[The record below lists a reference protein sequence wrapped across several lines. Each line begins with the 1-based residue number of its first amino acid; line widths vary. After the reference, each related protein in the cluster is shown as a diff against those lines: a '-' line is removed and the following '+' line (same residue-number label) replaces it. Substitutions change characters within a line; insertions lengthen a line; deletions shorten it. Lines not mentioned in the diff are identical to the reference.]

1 MNVPIATILFMSL
14 SLLTTS
20 LCAQERKFR
29 DWRVG
34 LLSGNSGVY
43 AGTTSD
49 SNGIF
54 GQYCLKE
61 TSSCYWLLAT
71 DINCTEGNKYPVL
84 VNSDAG
90 ASSQE
95 LYCIKVEG
103 KPRYA
108 FTDFDSINEIVAASK
123 RVGIAFPMANSQFQV
138 SRFSLAGSSDAI
150 EVMLKVANALTK
162 PNSSNNTKDQRL

>member
-1 MNVPIATILFMSL
+1 VNRTAATVLFMSL
-14 SLLTTS
+14 LLTTAGLS
-20 LCAQERKFR
+20 AQERKFR

-34 LLSGNSGVY
+34 ILSGNSGVY
-43 AGTTSD
+43 AGTTND

-54 GQYCLKE
+54 GQFCLKE
-61 TSSCYWLLAT
+61 DASCYWLLAT

-95 LYCIKVEG
+95 LYCIKIDG

-108 FTDFDSINEIVAASK
+108 FTNFDSINEIITASS
-123 RVGIAFPMANSQFQV
+123 RIGIAFPMANSQFQV
-138 SRFSLAGSSDAI
+138 SRFSLVGSNDAL
-150 EVMLKVANALTK
+150 EVMLKVANELTK
-162 PNSSNNTKDQRL
+162 SSTSTNTKDQRL